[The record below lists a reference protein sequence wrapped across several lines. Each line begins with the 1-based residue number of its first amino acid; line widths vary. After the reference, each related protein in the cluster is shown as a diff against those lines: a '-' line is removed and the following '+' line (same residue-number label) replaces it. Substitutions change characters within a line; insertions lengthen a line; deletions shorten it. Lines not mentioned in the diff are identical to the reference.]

1 MLMDTPRPN
10 VKGPGS
16 NIFWLVQRGLGVDTS
31 TDTVTENNGENISL
45 DINGDIFFGKLTQNG
60 KVKADT

>member
-1 MLMDTPRPN
+1 MLMDTTKPN

-31 TDTVTENNGENISL
+31 TDTVTENNSENISL
-45 DINGDIFFGKLTQNG
+45 DINGDIFFGKLT
-60 KVKADT
+60 

>member
-31 TDTVTENNGENISL
+31 TDTVTENNSENISL
-45 DINGDIFFGKLTQNG
+45 DINGDIFFGKLT
-60 KVKADT
+60 